1 MNNNDEIEILD
12 DFDFEDTS
20 SKEDTNSDIT
30 NGNSF
35 HIDEEAE
42 NNSFSFEMEN
52 SKEDLSSE
60 IIDNENSMVNENE
73 ESTTFAFETNNKE
86 DNNAIETVDE
96 VLPTLE
102 EETVLSESDDAKKT
116 VKDELEN
123 PVVEMINNKTTMR
136 LIIVLLVILFIAIIL
151 MPKFFELINA

>member
-1 MNNNDEIEILD
+1 MKRGIFVNNNDEIEILD

-20 SKEDTNSDIT
+20 SKED
-30 NGNSF
+30 
-35 HIDEEAE
+35 
-42 NNSFSFEMEN
+42 
-52 SKEDLSSE
+52 LSSE
-60 IIDNENSMVNENE
+60 IINNENSMVNENE

-86 DNNAIETVDE
+86 DNTAIETVDE